1 MSIKDILEIYFG
13 IDFSTLSFELKK
25 NLYNDIDD
33 GETTAEEVK
42 NMLENYEFLIVRDT
56 FKLNKNNNIDSIVS
70 EQFEIQDIDI
80 TDDQIQLYLE
90 DNFVKK

>member
-25 NLYNDIDD
+25 NLYNDIDE

>member
-1 MSIKDILEIYFG
+1 MSIKDLLEIYFG

-25 NLYNDIDD
+25 NLYNDIDE